1 MAGRVMMGVLHRI
14 GRRGA
19 SLLFVALLNFVYAVS
34 LLTIPPE
41 SRGSPGIA
49 FLELLLPLPMWAAI
63 WGTVGLTCMVQAL
76 MLTDRLAF
84 AAASLLMVVWGTVY
98 LLGWAVGE
106 IPRGFVSA
114 VIWLGFAGW
123 LAIISG
129 WREARRDP

>member
-1 MAGRVMMGVLHRI
+1 MMRVLRRV

-19 SLLFVALLNFVYAVS
+19 SLLFVSLLDIVYAVS

-49 FLELLLPLPMWAAI
+49 FLELLLPLPVWAAI
-63 WGTVGLTCMVQAL
+63 WAAVGLTCMVQAF
-76 MLTDRLAF
+76 MVSDRIAF
-84 AAASLLMVVWGTVY
+84 AVASLLMVVWGTVY
-98 LLGWAVGE
+98 LLGWALGE